1 MLQRET
7 SNVVTDAALRTYICI
22 RFKYVSRLYEL
33 RWEPPAHL
41 VCSSERI
48 FPASQPACDVR
59 SNAAHRHMAAA
70 RCCKRRETSRR
81 LERRSS
87 RPIGRLVGV
96 LGDRGKRLR
105 LTNTWHHSNAA
116 GSPRQSGR
124 TSASLN
130 QERGSLTWQR
140 TNERRREAAAGRRDG
155 RDVTAHWAALW

>member
-7 SNVVTDAALRTYICI
+7 SNVVTDAVLRTYICI

-33 RWEPPAHL
+33 RWEAPAHL

-48 FPASQPACDVR
+48 SPASQPACDVR

-70 RCCKRRETSRR
+70 QCCKRREASRR

-105 LTNTWHHSNAA
+105 LTSTWRHSNAA
-116 GSPRQSGR
+116 WSPWQTGR
-124 TSASLN
+124 TSPSLK
-130 QERGSLTWQR
+130 QESGPLPCQR
-140 TNERRREAAAGRRDG
+140 TNEYRRGRCR
-155 RDVTAHWAALW
+155 TS